1 MYVLGL
7 RRVKVYEFK
16 KKKFTIFLNALLIS
30 SGVSAL
36 ELNVYGVGHVSADSV
51 DDGKDKSVYTASN
64 SSRLGFNGSNHIADK
79 LTVLFQFETGL
90 DPTSQGTNDGNDS
103 SAIHTGQIFTKGRP
117 SFVGLQAGF
126 GKLLIGH
133 METADQWIN
142 DYNLFAD
149 QVGDAGNL
157 WAGSGLPGRSDNV
170 FYYEAPAMNG
180 FKGAATF
187 MPAEGTTD
195 GASMLFKGD
204 YAKGSLA
211 LGAAYIS
218 IGKGNFGG
226 GEKHT
231 AVALTGSYQTG
242 KFTLGAGIQTQT
254 DASGIANNNIT
265 NISLGGSMKVGDKS
279 KIKAHYVNLNADV
292 TNSNASLFAL
302 GFDYVCDSSTT
313 VYAAFAWVNNDDNSK
328 MVANGKGHGDS
339 VAGSQVAGESST
351 AISIGLVSKFNVSLL
366 K

>member
-1 MYVLGL
+1 
-7 RRVKVYEFK
+7 VYKFK
-16 KKKFTIFLNALLIS
+16 KKRLAIFLNALFIS
-30 SGVSAL
+30 SGINAL
-36 ELNVYGVGHVSADSV
+36 DLNFYGVGHVSADVV
-51 DDGKDKSVYTASN
+51 DDGKDKSVYAASN
-64 SSRLGFNGSNHIADK
+64 SSRLGFNGSNHIADR

-90 DPTSQGTNDGNDS
+90 DPTSQGTNDGNGS
-103 SAIHTGQIFTKGRP
+103 SAIHTSQIFTKGRP
-117 SFVGLQAGF
+117 SFVGLQASF

-133 METADQWIN
+133 IETADQWIN

-149 QVGDAGNL
+149 QVGDTGNL

-170 FYYEAPAMNG
+170 FYYEAPAING

-195 GASMLFKGD
+195 GTSMLFKGD
-204 YAKGSLA
+204 YAKESLT

-218 IGKGNFGG
+218 IGEGNFGG

-231 AVALTGSYQTG
+231 AVALTGSYQTD
-242 KFTLGAGIQTQT
+242 KFTMGGGVQAQT
-254 DASGIANNNIT
+254 DAGGMANNNIM
-265 NISLGGSMKVGDKS
+265 NISLGGSIKVNDKS
-279 KIKAHYVNLNADV
+279 KVKAHYVNLNTDTA
-292 TNSNASLFAL
+292 NSNASLFSL
-302 GFDYVCDSSTT
+302 GFDYACDSSTL

-339 VAGSQVAGESST
+339 VVNSQVAGESST